1 MADELEVPKKEE
13 ETSAVVLSGAEKYLD
28 GKYHTGIAVDVTSGT
43 GKSTLMIPDATAKEP
58 IYITKPIGIVGA
70 ALKKFLTT
78 KGVTLP
84 DAVGNL
90 IEDTTISCDAFYYSK
105 DVTLMMF
112 ALKFDKGAISS
123 LVGTDI
129 GDLFDITGAS
139 VRILKCDESNF
150 KGLQKYAAGLSE

>member
-1 MADELEVPKKEE
+1 MPDDILVPQEDK
-13 ETSAVVLSGAEKYLD
+13 TAVVLSGAEKYLD

-43 GKSTLMIPDATAKEP
+43 GHSTLMIPDASAKEP
-58 IYITKPIGIVGA
+58 VYITKPIGIVGA

-105 DVTLMMF
+105 DVTLMAF